1 MQLLLHI
8 HLLIIICSESLLLLQ
23 RNAVDAWDMKGARPV
38 FSSKRELQ
46 GLELPKGTVIEVE
59 LVQELQGEV
68 SDLGLKREQAGANTV
83 ESGV

>member
-1 MQLLLHI
+1 
-8 HLLIIICSESLLLLQ
+8 
-23 RNAVDAWDMKGARPV
+23 MKGARPV

-68 SDLGLKREQAGANTV
+68 SDLLDLKRLQAGGNVTRPAY
-83 ESGV
+83 